1 MIHTWLQWTDTHKE
15 LLRHTQTILHQPQ
28 IGKLDGTSA
37 IQSNRGFLFLYNPN
51 YKSLHDEIVL
61 NKSIGLD
68 GGSSFILREVYPH
81 NGYVWGKTNAGFWA
95 YGDRVPLHLDGTS
108 ATVLE
113 IMPATEIS
121 AGTVFNAD
129 ALPGKQPAYTIAEEA
144 LEMTGAAG
152 EPGTERELGLM
163 LPQGKT
169 VRSVKVNGQAIPFD
183 QHGKYLSTT
192 VRFAGTRFA
201 QAQQVDLQPVQDG
214 SMTGTFT
221 VPGRVFEQLKARA
234 KAWPIPWTDEDYKTT
249 WLAPERL
256 LLFIQAAEA
265 QDTMSV
271 DAMLDGQPL
280 IFKRAYTSTRVHPAA
295 FVGLYADL
303 SMIAPD
309 KPHKLHLKLSGI
321 DSKKFQGVFFD
332 NVVPELTTQLSV
344 ER

>member
-1 MIHTWLQWTDTHKE
+1 M
-15 LLRHTQTILHQPQ
+15 
-28 IGKLDGTSA
+28 
-37 IQSNRGFLFLYNPN
+37 
-51 YKSLHDEIVL
+51 
-61 NKSIGLD
+61 
-68 GGSSFILREVYPH
+68 
-81 NGYVWGKTNAGFWA
+81 
-95 YGDRVPLHLDGTS
+95 
-108 ATVLE
+108 
-113 IMPATEIS
+113 
-121 AGTVFNAD
+121 
-129 ALPGKQPAYTIAEEA
+129 
-144 LEMTGAAG
+144 
-152 EPGTERELGLM
+152 
-163 LPQGKT
+163 
-169 VRSVKVNGQAIPFD
+169 NGQAIPFD

-309 KPHKLHLKLSGI
+309 KPHKLRLKLSGI
-321 DSKKFQGVFFD
+321 DSKKLQGVFFD